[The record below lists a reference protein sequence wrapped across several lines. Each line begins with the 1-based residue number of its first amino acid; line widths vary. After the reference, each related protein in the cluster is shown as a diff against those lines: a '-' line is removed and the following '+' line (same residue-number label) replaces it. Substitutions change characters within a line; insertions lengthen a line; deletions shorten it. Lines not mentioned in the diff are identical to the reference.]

1 MGKIRQVKALFLA
14 VVLASCGTS
23 QTLSGAR
30 SATLDP
36 SAQASVCIAAH
47 HLTASSD
54 SQTSLG
60 AAPIRNI
67 TTYRACAWPPA
78 SYAASDGY
86 SEIVVTSYVWAEHPE
101 VTGAS
106 APDVARS
113 PCAELELTYNFQKQG
128 PTTTTPP
135 LRLLRG
141 AVVDIFG
148 KPWPPPG
155 STETLPFAHTAA
167 DVVVV
172 HNLSYEVASARCV
185 S

>member
-1 MGKIRQVKALFLA
+1 MLA
-14 VVLASCGTS
+14 ACGTS

-54 SQTSLG
+54 SQTALG
-60 AAPIRNI
+60 AAPIRNM
-67 TTYRACAWPPA
+67 TTYRSCAWPPPT
-78 SYAASDGY
+78 YAAADGY
-86 SEIVVTSYVWAEHPE
+86 SEIVVTSYGWAGHPE

-106 APDVARS
+106 APDIVRS
-113 PCAELELTYNFQKQG
+113 ACAEIELAYTFQKQG
-128 PTTTTPP
+128 PATTTPP
-135 LRLLRG
+135 LRLARG

-155 STETLPFAHTAA
+155 STETLPFAHTTA

-172 HNLSYEVASARCV
+172 HNLSYDIASARCV
-185 S
+185 T